1 MIRGGREQSMLN
13 RAADYFHDFHC
24 LAGACPHTC
33 CAGWEVVLDEETA
46 LRYFQVPGALGE
58 KLRSVIQADA
68 EGDFCFPLRGG
79 RCPFLNEENLCEI
92 HLQLGEAAT
101 SVTCRSHPRFIEDYG
116 AFREITLSAACPAA
130 NELLL
135 GSREK
140 LTFSSWEDQERSEP
154 ADPWLEGLTALRT
167 RMLSILTDRKA
178 PLRRRLTDFLL
189 LAWQAQALLDE
200 EQGEA
205 LGDLARTWGPQ
216 ALECGAGP
224 GLFPWARRVLGELEV
239 LEADWRTLLRRG
251 EETAPARGDEALL
264 ERVACYFA
272 FRHLLKAVNDGDL
285 LGRAQLCVLA
295 VLTVERLTP
304 VCGGLGEALRRFC
317 QEIEHS
323 EENVEA
329 LLEAFWQREEL
340 SLVCFFRELCLS

>member
-1 MIRGGREQSMLN
+1 MYKRQ
-13 RAADYFHDFHC
+13 
-24 LAGACPHTC
+24 
-33 CAGWEVVLDEETA
+33 
-46 LRYFQVPGALGE
+46 
-58 KLRSVIQADA
+58 
-68 EGDFCFPLRGG
+68 
-79 RCPFLNEENLCEI
+79 
-92 HLQLGEAAT
+92 
-101 SVTCRSHPRFIEDYG
+101 
-116 AFREITLSAACPAA
+116 
-130 NELLL
+130 
-135 GSREK
+135 
-140 LTFSSWEDQERSEP
+140 
-154 ADPWLEGLTALRT
+154 
-167 RMLSILTDRKA
+167 
-178 PLRRRLTDFLL
+178 L

-224 GLFPWARRVLGELEV
+224 GLFPWALRVLGELEV

-317 QEIEHS
+317 REIEHS